1 MVKSKCK
8 QESKREQQRTLSI
21 VVFQS
26 KLQCRLLE
34 NVTRHDPVKT
44 VTSLPDLDL
53 QSDIDD
59 NTNNGGQSDAA
70 TYWAGVRTEV
80 FSVEDRLQNDSERF
94 TSARKEGFCFLIKV
108 FSHKRGINFT

>member
-1 MVKSKCK
+1 M
-8 QESKREQQRTLSI
+8 
-21 VVFQS
+21 
-26 KLQCRLLE
+26 
-34 NVTRHDPVKT
+34 KT

-80 FSVEDRLQNDSERF
+80 FSVEDRLQNDVVWTQNVLLVQE
-94 TSARKEGFCFLIKV
+94 KKV
-108 FSHKRGINFT
+108 SVF